1 MKTSNVYLKIVLS
14 SIVVNLFAFNNSYSQ
29 SNGFNLNPSGNTESY
44 MQYLRKAVQYNS
56 TYYYTAY
63 LNLSA
68 YKNITTGVLS
78 NTVDPVQ
85 KLQLQ
90 GGNILLSRTQ
100 SSPTGPDL
108 NPTSR
113 NGAILFGDNIIPAYD
128 FIHGKWG
135 IEYDDQYSTGGLNIF
150 KPVSTLT
157 DTRIN
162 FNLFL
167 RNDGNVG
174 IGTGEPVA
182 KLQVANGDIYIQD
195 INRGIIMKSPDGKCW
210 RGTLNE
216 SGQLTFIELPDC
228 VVVSKNADDIPVNT
242 TVTIH
247 PNPANTILNL
257 SLNAFANVSTE
268 IRVISSSGQIL
279 LYKKIVPQIQYQ
291 LDVSALAPG
300 MYSIMINSAKMAE
313 TVKFIKQ

>member
-1 MKTSNVYLKIVLS
+1 MKTQFNTIYKFLLPVTFSLIFSFSALAQPYPIVLS
-14 SIVVNLFAFNNSYSQ
+14 
-29 SNGFNLNPSGNTESY
+29 PSGTTTNFMKFVPKGFTY
-44 MQYLRKAVQYNS
+44 NGTNYATGYLAL
-56 TYYYTAY
+56 TAY
-63 LNLSA
+63 Q
-68 YKNITTGVLS
+68 NITTQVFSDPG
-78 NTVDPVQ
+78 TPVQ

-90 GGNILLSRTQ
+90 GGNILLTRTQ
-100 SSPTGPDL
+100 SAPNGPDI

-113 NGAILFGDNIIPAYD
+113 NGAILFGDNITPAYD

-150 KPVSTLT
+150 KPISSLT

-182 KLQVANGDIYIQD
+182 KLQIADGDIYIQD

-228 VVVSKNADDIPVNT
+228 IVVSKKAEDTPENT
-242 TVTIH
+242 SVTIH

-257 SLNAFANVSTE
+257 TMDAFANVSTE
-268 IRVISSSGQIL
+268 IRVISSAGQIS
-279 LYKKIVPQIQYQ
+279 LYKKIIPQNLYQ
-291 LDVSALAPG
+291 LDISALAPG
-300 MYSIMINSAKMAE
+300 VYSIMISSSKQAE